1 MREENANNNKESCL
15 NFSSPVTRRSDF
27 RNSPAATVCF
37 CVCVCVCVCICFV
50 EYPLPSKGVST
61 HFFFCRLHRN
71 YALFSS
77 LLSLH
82 TYTHIYTYINMC
94 IYTDLIRFTH
104 SWLFFFFLIRA
115 PCNDGR
121 RTCVETEYGGDATS
135 VAAVSSTRVSVSPHC
150 ARCYSVSDL
159 DA

>member
-37 CVCVCVCVCICFV
+37 CVCVCVCVCVHLLCGV
-50 EYPLPSKGVST
+50 PSS
-61 HFFFCRLHRN
+61 FERRLNSLFFCRLHRN

-104 SWLFFFFLIRA
+104 SWLFFFF
-115 PCNDGR
+115 PNQ
-121 RTCVETEYGGDATS
+121 
-135 VAAVSSTRVSVSPHC
+135 STLQRWTKNLC
-150 ARCYSVSDL
+150 
-159 DA
+159 